1 MASLF
6 IKDPVTA
13 GRVERMAKRL
23 GTTKTDAVRRAFD
36 ALEEQLEPQK
46 GQIRSG
52 SLLDHLNAWQ
62 EANPLPPPTGLKADK
77 AFFDELW
84 GEP

>member
-6 IKDPVTA
+6 IKDPITA

-36 ALEEQLEPQK
+36 ALEEQLEPRK
-46 GQIRSG
+46 VPVRTG
-52 SLLDHLNAWQ
+52 SLLDRLNAWQ

-77 AFFDELW
+77 GFFDALW